1 MGRAIGTRLVA
12 GGHDVAIFDRDPQ
25 EAKRL
30 ADELGRSGRGSATA
44 PGTSSAEEVAA
55 QAPAGAKVVKAF
67 NTTFAGTLVDGKV
80 AGQQLDVLMAGDDEE
95 AKRTLAQLVRD
106 GGLNAV
112 DAGPLRRARQL
123 EGLGYL
129 HITLQNSLNT
139 EYQSAVKILT
149 PGREGE
155 KLT

>member
-1 MGRAIGTRLVA
+1 MVVLAVYYPGNKEIVANLGQKLANKIVVDIANPIDFNTFDLV
-12 GGHDVAIFDRDPQ
+12 
-25 EAKRL
+25 
-30 ADELGRSGRGSATA
+30 TA
-44 PGTSSAEEVAA
+44 PGTSSAEEVAT
-55 QAPAGAKVVKAF
+55 QTPAGARVVKAF

-80 AGQQLDVLMAGDDEE
+80 AGQQLDVLMAGDEE

-106 GGLNAV
+106 GGLNPV

-123 EGLGYL
+123 EGLGCL

-149 PGREGE
+149 PGRERE